1 MSLVALHRARFDL
14 GSGVVLDIES
24 ALGQGKPFAFSQPIP
39 GLLAAEEELDAASLE
54 SGGVLPM
61 CWRETDQLF
70 EPFQLREDSDYFI
83 DITVPLP
90 LVDVEQQ
97 ATIHPAWPLDQRLTS
112 AFKREP
118 ARRWREVIVA
128 GRAHT
133 VITGQLRLRSH
144 AGVIHFATEFGG
156 NLRAEVVCRKLRY
169 FDEFK
174 LLLNKL
180 AEKAAELLLTYDSPV
195 SLSFATS
202 GDQAENDA
210 ALHFMMRHVMSAEN
224 LPLAIE
230 EILANPHVRLVEQ
243 VEAKPIEELEEVD
256 PELIADSID
265 LTCLSLGGP
274 LSRVFRGFT
283 PTELTRRESFES
295 HDTPENRYAKAFLEH
310 CRLIAQRLENH
321 MAQRRRRAAEREARQ
336 WSNILDE
343 LMENGLW
350 REVGPL
356 AQVPT
361 NSQVLLRKR
370 GYKELFRFD
379 LTLRMRLALAW
390 KQGAQ
395 LADGLIGDVRPVS
408 QIYEYWCFFTLRE
421 ILSGICPQIG
431 GGNFLTVSKDGLRI
445 QLAKGQ
451 RSECRFEY
459 ESTSGTKVHVRLFYN
474 KRFSRPKAPR
484 SDWHGSYTASF
495 DPDFSV
501 VARVSGQPS
510 HWLHFD
516 AKYRLERQEAEDLFK
531 SSDDESEA
539 ESQPV
544 PESDYMVEMSR
555 VHKQEDLFKMHTYRD
570 GILGTRGAYVLFP
583 GDGVGGKV
591 QNPNPNFFVRHPTAF
606 GTVSHQTV
614 PSVGAFPLSPESSGV
629 QVMAVRALLSTAFE
643 AIASVSDYREEDGY
657 F

>member
-14 GSGVVLDIES
+14 GAGVVLDIES
-24 ALGQGKPFAFSQPIP
+24 ALGQGRPLTSFQPTP
-39 GLLAAEEELDAASLE
+39 DLMAAEEELEFEGLT

-70 EPFQLREDSDYFI
+70 EPFQLREDSEYFI
-83 DITVPLP
+83 DLTLPLP
-90 LVDVEQQ
+90 LLDVQQ
-97 ATIHPAWPLDQRLTS
+97 RASVHPAWPFDQRLTS
-112 AFKREP
+112 VFKRDP
-118 ARRWREVIVA
+118 ARRWRVEEVA
-128 GRAHT
+128 GRAQT

-144 AGVIHFATEFGG
+144 AGVIRFATEFGG
-156 NLRAEVVCRKLRY
+156 SVQAEVVCRKLRY
-169 FDEFK
+169 FDEIK

-180 AEKAAELLLTYDSPV
+180 AEKAAELLLAYDSPV

-210 ALHFMMRHVMSAEN
+210 ALHFLMRHVMSAEN

-265 LTCLSLGGP
+265 LSCFSLGGP
-274 LSRVFRGFT
+274 LSQAFRGFT
-283 PTELTRRESFES
+283 PTELLHRESFES
-295 HDTPENRYAKAFLEH
+295 HDTSENRYAKAFLEH
-310 CRLIAQRLENH
+310 CRLTARRLENR
-321 MAQRRRRAAEREARQ
+321 MTQLRRRSAEREARQ
-336 WSNILDE
+336 WGDVLDE
-343 LMENGLW
+343 LMQNGLW
-350 REVGPL
+350 RAVGPL

-361 NSQVLLRKR
+361 NSQVLQRKR

-379 LTLRMRLALAW
+379 LTLRMRLELAW

-421 ILSGICPQIG
+421 ALSSMCIEIG
-431 GGNFLTVSKDGLRI
+431 GGNFLSVSKDGLRI
-445 QLAKGQ
+445 QLTKGQ
-451 RSECRFEY
+451 RSECRFAF
-459 ESTSGTKVHVRLFYN
+459 ESKSGAKVQIRLFYN
-474 KRFSRPKAPR
+474 RRFSRPKSPR
-484 SDWHGSYTASF
+484 SDWYGSYTASF

-501 VARVSGQPS
+501 VASIAGQPA

-516 AKYRLERQEAEDLFK
+516 AKYRLERQEAEDLFQ
-531 SSDDESEA
+531 SADDESEA
-539 ESQPV
+539 ETRPTA
-544 PESDYMVEMSR
+544 ESDYAVEMLR

-570 GILGTRGAYVLFP
+570 GIMGTRGAYVLFP
-583 GDGVGGKV
+583 GDGVGG
-591 QNPNPNFFVRHPTAF
+591 QALNPNPNFFVRHPSAF
-606 GTVSHQTV
+606 GTMSHHAI
-614 PSVGAFPLSPESSGV
+614 PSVGAFPLSPESSGE
-629 QVMAVRALLSTAFE
+629 QVMAVRALLVAAFE
-643 AIASVSDYREEDGY
+643 AIASGAGYREEEAY